1 MKKLVRFFLLMARES
16 LKIEAYRRLLIVAF
30 VLGALCALAAGV
42 LWMAVLGRLMAS
54 IAAAICIPSVFGV
67 ILCYVGIYKLSGE
80 YAMELMGNDDVLDA
94 IVNL

>member
-1 MKKLVRFFLLMARES
+1 MKKLVRFFCVIARES

-42 LWMAVLGRLMAS
+42 LWMAVLGQLMAS

-67 ILCYVGIYKLSGE
+67 ILCYYGIYKLSQE
-80 YAMELMGNDDVLDA
+80 YTWELLDNNDVLDA